1 MTEHRTAEDPTFG
14 RDTRAAYTG
23 LILGA
28 IVILLI
34 LGTIVKLT
42 NAKYAHETPSA
53 ESR

>member
-1 MTEHRTAEDPTFG
+1 MTEQRTAEEPTFG

-28 IVILLI
+28 IAILII

-42 NAKYAHETPSA
+42 NAKYSHESPAA
-53 ESR
+53 ETR